1 MMAFYSRR
9 DKDDDSDAWHNKC
22 NALARLERHEGAI
35 ECYDKAI
42 RLTPEDY
49 GAWYSKGNSL
59 DELERYEE
67 AIGWRDQRIRNS
79 SRRFWLEYGVDS
91 RHSRQQQGRV
101 TRSCTRGAGQ
111 HARDRSRYRCVQ
123 RRAGDLCR

>member
-1 MMAFYSRR
+1 MGIFSRR

-49 GAWYSKGNSL
+49 GAWYSKGESL
-59 DELERYEE
+59 KELGRDDKAEE
-67 AIGWRDQRIRNS
+67 CFAKAKELR
-79 SRRFWLEYGVDS
+79 
-91 RHSRQQQGRV
+91 
-101 TRSCTRGAGQ
+101 
-111 HARDRSRYRCVQ
+111 
-123 RRAGDLCR
+123 